1 MIDEPEPRRD
11 TSAEERPGATAA
23 ADAWKERYART
34 RQVWSG
40 VRDGR
45 EDVVDLVADAVTTL
59 LFGPAVGGVA
69 VTADRTERQHQVIGV
84 GLQ

>member
-23 ADAWKERYART
+23 ARAWNERYPRT

-40 VRDGR
+40 
-45 EDVVDLVADAVTTL
+45 EPNATLVAELEGLASGRGQVTPL
-59 LFGPAVGGVA
+59 GKNSARLPPLEG
-69 VTADRTERQHQVIGV
+69 
-84 GLQ
+84 